1 MKLKFEWNLLFYFFF
16 FKSCGILFYLF
27 RRQMLQNTLS
37 PAALQIIRIQ
47 QHSTL
52 GQLMANL
59 DLSQIKDC
67 TPLIWIN
74 FTYKTGLENS
84 VKLTGYTFEEHR
96 CPNDFLLIPNTR
108 WIEFDFENNNWD
120 LILDCRSG
128 EIWRP

>member
-1 MKLKFEWNLLFYFFF
+1 MESVFLIFFF
-16 FKSCGILFYLF
+16 SNPVEFFSTFSDVKCCKIL
-27 RRQMLQNTLS
+27 LS

-47 QHSTL
+47 QHNTL
-52 GQLMANL
+52 GELMANL

-67 TPLIWIN
+67 TPLIWIH